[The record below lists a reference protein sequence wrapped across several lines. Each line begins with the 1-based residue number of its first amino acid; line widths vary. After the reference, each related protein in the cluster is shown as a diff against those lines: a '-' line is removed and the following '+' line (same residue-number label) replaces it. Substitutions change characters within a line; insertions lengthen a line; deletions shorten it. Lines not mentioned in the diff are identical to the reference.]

1 MSDTKPVLH
10 LTDLPLEHFSHGERF
25 DDAYAAV
32 GPLLGL
38 RHLGVSYD
46 VIPPG
51 KAICPFHNHHA
62 NDEFYVVLEGEGS
75 YRFGDQHYPVRA
87 GDVMGAPAG
96 GRETAHHL
104 INTGSV
110 PLRVL
115 VMSSMREPEVCEYPD
130 SGKFLVVAGKSPG
143 ADSPAKFRHV
153 GRSGDAV
160 DYWEGE

>member
-1 MSDTKPVLH
+1 MSATQPVLH
-10 LTDLPLEHFSHGERF
+10 LTDLPLETFERGERF
-25 DDAYAAV
+25 ADAYAAV
-32 GPLLGL
+32 GPLFGL
-38 RHLGVSYD
+38 RHLGVGYD

-62 NDEFYVVLEGEGS
+62 NDEFYVVLEGEGT
-75 YRFGDQHYPVRA
+75 YRFGEQRHPVRA

-110 PLRVL
+110 PMRVL
-115 VMSSMREPEVCEYPD
+115 VISSMREPDVCEYPD
-130 SGKFLVVAGKSPG
+130 SDKFLVMAGKAPG
-143 ADSPAKFRHV
+143 ADGQASFRHV
-153 GRSGDAV
+153 GRRGDGV